1 MKFIVS
7 STALFSVLQSVSK
20 VIASKNTLPILDSFL
35 FDLEGEKLTII
46 ASDVETRLITTLDV
60 INPEG
65 KGGRFAIEAK
75 RLVDPLKDLPEQPL
89 TIDVNDD
96 TMVVNVTYE
105 NGKFNIPGQN
115 GDAYPQHKPLN
126 ENAISV
132 MLESQVL
139 LNGISRSVF
148 AIAED
153 ELRPV
158 MNGVYFDF
166 YPDNLTIVASDG
178 HKLMRLRVH
187 SVQSNERAS
196 FILPRK
202 PANLLKSLLIKN
214 SDSVTVSFDENNVFV
229 KTAAFEMICRLIEG
243 RYPNY
248 NAVIPVDNPNLATI
262 DRISLLAALKRV
274 SVFANQ
280 ASGLVKVEM
289 AENQI
294 SIYAQDIDF
303 STSGEEKVICQYTAT
318 PLEIGFKASCLI
330 DILSN
335 ISSDNVILQLA
346 DSSRAGVMVPEE
358 NKENEDLLMLLVPL
372 LLSDY

>member
-75 RLVDPLKDLPEQPL
+75 RLVDPLKELPEQPL

-96 TMVVNVTYE
+96 TMVVNVDYE

-115 GDAYPQHKPLN
+115 GDAYPQHKPLKD
-126 ENAISV
+126 NAISV

-178 HKLMRLRVH
+178 HKLIRLRIH

-214 SDSVTVSFDENNVFV
+214 SESVSISFDENNVFV
-229 KTAAFEMICRLIEG
+229 KTASFEMICRLIEG

-248 NAVIPVDNPNLATI
+248 NAVIPVDNPNLATV
-262 DRISLLAALKRV
+262 DRMSLLAALKRV

-280 ASGLVKVEM
+280 ASGLIKVEM
-289 AENQI
+289 SENQI
-294 SIYAQDIDF
+294 AIYAQDIDF
-303 STSGEEKVICQYTAT
+303 STSGQEKVICQYTAT

-335 ISSDNVILQLA
+335 ITSDNVILQLA
-346 DSSRAGVMVPEE
+346 DASRAGVMVPEE

-372 LLSDY
+372 LLNDY

>member
-7 STALFSVLQSVSK
+7 STALFSALQSVSK

-35 FDLEGEKLTII
+35 FDLEGEKLTVT
-46 ASDVETRLITTLDV
+46 ASDVETRLITSLEI

-65 KGGRFAIEAK
+65 IGGRFAIEAK
-75 RLVDPLKDLPEQPL
+75 RLVDPLRELPEQPL

-96 TMVVNVTYE
+96 TMVVNVDYE
-105 NGKFNIPGQN
+105 NGKFNIPGQG

-126 ENAISV
+126 DNAISV
-132 MLESQVL
+132 LFESQVL
-139 LNGISRSVF
+139 LNGISRSLF

-178 HKLMRLRVH
+178 HKLMRLRLN
-187 SVQSNERAS
+187 SFQSNERAS

-202 PANLLKSLLIKN
+202 PANLLKNLLLKN

-229 KTAAFEMICRLIEG
+229 KTPTFEMICRLIEG

-248 NAVIPVDNPNLATI
+248 NAVIPTDNPNLATI
-262 DRISLLAALKRV
+262 DRMSFLTALKRV

-280 ASGLVKVEM
+280 ASGLVKVVM
-289 AENQI
+289 GENQI
-294 SIYAQDIDF
+294 AIYAQDIDF
-303 STSGEEKVICQYTAT
+303 STSGEEKVECHYEAT

-335 ISSDNVILQLA
+335 IASDNVILQLA
-346 DSSRAGVMVPEE
+346 DASRAGVMVPEE
-358 NKENEDLLMLLVPL
+358 NKENEELLMLLVPL
-372 LLSDY
+372 MLSDY